1 MNRLMYGDS
10 GSFER
15 VKSGWIF
22 RFPQLIN
29 RIAFNLR
36 GRSEL
41 QRNIVATRMY
51 EGARQAAKLIQW
63 RAKRFNAQ
71 LLWLNEADGLGSV
84 GRIADIKVQT
94 GTPLL
99 VKGTEK
105 RTNKRTSLRH
115 TYIVTVKQCVFV
127 ATALKLIHLLRIQNI

>member
-1 MNRLMYGDS
+1 MHFEDFES
-10 GSFER
+10 CER
-15 VKSGWIF
+15 VKGCWIL
-22 RFPQLIN
+22 RFPRLIN
-29 RIAFNLR
+29 RMAFSLR
-36 GRSEL
+36 ERSEL
-41 QRNIVATRMY
+41 QRNSAATRMY

-105 RTNKRTSLRH
+105 RTNKRTSLWH
-115 TYIVTVKQCVFV
+115 TYIVPPKQCGFV
-127 ATALKLIHLLRIQNI
+127 AKADPFVENSKYLVDI